1 MDNSNILTVELD
13 TSINTLGYDLSG
25 ITSIFGWNTASG
37 GRSNQGYEI
46 ILTFVDGSTAIL
58 AEAEHWEPNDPASFW
73 TTVSFASSTGS
84 HMATGVKAISFDITE
99 RANAGTFVIG
109 REFDIFGSPT
119 LSNDGE
125 QVLAGGE
132 SLDLFIASPTGTPG
146 IDWDLYAFDST
157 LILDS
162 SLTSNN
168 PFSLNLI
175 ADTLPDFDNS
185 LDQSW
190 LFATAQEIVGAF
202 NPNAFIV
209 NSSEFEA
216 NNEINGGKFAI
227 AQTGNELF
235 VTFTAAEVVFTALED
250 WRLLNFGTSENTGIA
265 ADDFDADSDGNLLE
279 YATGLD
285 PNDPSDRRVLEITSS
300 STNPDELE
308 VRFNRIF
315 DPALNYNLQ
324 GSSTL
329 LQDDWDSLILTTG
342 AENDTVIVPQSVW
355 GNEAQY
361 FFRLQVN

>member
-1 MDNSNILTVELD
+1 
-13 TSINTLGYDLSG
+13 
-25 ITSIFGWNTASG
+25 
-37 GRSNQGYEI
+37 
-46 ILTFVDGSTAIL
+46 
-58 AEAEHWEPNDPASFW
+58 
-73 TTVSFASSTGS
+73 
-84 HMATGVKAISFDITE
+84 MATGVKAISFDITE

-202 NPNAFIV
+202 NPNAFVV

-235 VTFTAAEVVFTALED
+235 FTFTAAEVVFTALED

-265 ADDFDADSDGNLLE
+265 ADDFDADFDGISNLLE

-308 VRFNRIF
+308 VRFNRIV
-315 DPALNYNLQ
+315 DPALSYDLQ
-324 GSSTL
+324 GSDTL
-329 LQDDWDSLILTTG
+329 LPNDWASVFTAVG
-342 AENDTVIVPQSVW
+342 AASDTVIIPESTW
-355 GNEAQY
+355 GDEPRY
-361 FFRLQVN
+361 FFRLQVDY